1 MLSISGTKG
10 SHIRNII
17 KFSGSSVKIAAAD
30 EETVTSSADSEN
42 PPPGREP
49 GGAENL
55 RKVTVV
61 GTPESQWKAQYL
73 IFEKLREEGFNQSME
88 DVKLTVEIMV
98 PSSQV
103 PGTWNHVSSTQS

>member
-1 MLSISGTKG
+1 MATPG
-10 SHIRNII
+10 
-17 KFSGSSVKIAAAD
+17 
-30 EETVTSSADSEN
+30 EN
-42 PPPGREP
+42 PAAGREP
-49 GGAENL
+49 GGVSVGGGTENL

-73 IFEKLREEGFNQSME
+73 IFEKLREEGFNQGME

-103 PGTWNHVSSTQS
+103 RKKIDIIFAHVRETSIVKEKISCHLRFILRFPLLSSDH